1 VIGDFRIKI
10 KKIMKNETT
19 PAMRQY
25 QGIKKSYPDSILF
38 FRIGD
43 FYEMFF
49 DDAITASKALNI
61 TLTTRDK
68 SKENPIPMCGVP
80 HHAVDIYIGRMI
92 RKGFKVAVCEQMED
106 PKTVKGV
113 VKREVIRVITPGT
126 VLNPHLLGEKENN
139 FFVSLYPHKEG
150 YGLAVID
157 ITTGDFRVAE
167 FKVGSRES
175 GVGSRENIIKI
186 IKNEFLKLE
195 PKEILIPKS
204 FLDNNLNSELRT
216 PNSELSELTT
226 FLKNELSAA
235 VNSCEDWV
243 YDYEYSYKTLLEQ
256 FKTPSL
262 DGFGCQEM
270 PLAVSA
276 AGAAIYY
283 FRETQKS
290 PLTHLYKIS
299 ILGSDE
305 YMNLDFSTQRNL
317 ELIRRSY
324 DGSKEG
330 SLIGLMDLTVTSM
343 GGRRLK
349 EWILKPLIA
358 TEKIRARHDAV
369 GKLKDSYRI
378 REEIRDNLGRILDM
392 ERLISRITLSAANA
406 RDLIALKNSIAP
418 IKRIRELLTKIQDEI
433 STPPSS
439 PPYKGGERVGD
450 EISTPP
456 YKRRGQGGIEIFSEM
471 LSEWDDLSDIE
482 TLIESSIHNEP
493 PLSLKDGGL
502 IKEGCSMELDE
513 LRCMR
518 RDGKDWIAQM
528 EVRERE
534 RTGIPNLKVGY
545 TKVFGYFIE
554 ITKKHLSKTP
564 QEYIRKQTVATGERY
579 ISPELKEYEEKIL
592 GAEEKMKEIEYNI
605 FEDIRKKIAAEGERI
620 LRMAEKLSVID
631 VLSAFSEAASRYDY
645 ICPEI
650 NDSDAIEITEGRHP
664 VLERMIEGERFV
676 PNDARLDNRENQ
688 IMIITGPNMA
698 GKSTYMRQ
706 TALIVLL
713 SQIGSFVPAKEAKI
727 GIVDRIF
734 TRVGAQDYLQKGQS
748 TFMVEM
754 NETANILNNA
764 TSKSL
769 IILDEIGRGTSTFD
783 GISIAWS
790 VVEYI
795 HNNIKAKTLFATH
808 YHELTELSLTL
819 EGVKNYNVAVR
830 EWSEEII
837 FLRKIIEGGADKSYG
852 IQVAKLA
859 GLPKEL
865 IERAKEVLNNLENK
879 EFDEAGRPRL
889 TKKPGAKEPPVKQ
902 IPLF

>member
-1 VIGDFRIKI
+1 
-10 KKIMKNETT
+10 MKNETT

-25 QGIKKSYPDSILF
+25 QSIKKSHADSILF

-68 SKENPIPMCGVP
+68 SKENPIPMCGIP

-126 VLNPHLLGEKENN
+126 VLNPHLLGEKDNN
-139 FFVSLYPHKEG
+139 FFVSLYPNKGG

-167 FKVGSRES
+167 FKNEGQ
-175 GVGSRENIIKI
+175 ENKDEDIMKI

-195 PKEILIPKS
+195 PKEILMPKS
-204 FLDNNLNSELRT
+204 FLNNTSHELF
-216 PNSELSELTT
+216 T
-226 FLKNELSAA
+226 FFKNELSAP

-243 YDYEYSYKTLLEQ
+243 YGYEYAYKTLLDQ

-262 DGFGCQEM
+262 DGFGCQKM

-276 AGAAIYY
+276 AGASIYY

-299 ILGSDE
+299 LLGSEE

-330 SLIGLMDLTVTSM
+330 SLIGLLDLTVTSM

-349 EWILKPLIA
+349 EWILKPLINA
-358 TEKIRARHDAV
+358 EKIKTRHDAV
-369 GKLKDSYRI
+369 AMLKDSYRI
-378 REEIRDNLGRILDM
+378 REEMRENLSRILDM

-418 IKRIRELLTKIQDEI
+418 LKNIKGLLQKTSTKI
-433 STPPSS
+433 
-439 PPYKGGERVGD
+439 
-450 EISTPP
+450 
-456 YKRRGQGGIEIFSEM
+456 FNEM
-471 LSEWDDLSDIE
+471 LLKWDDLSDVE
-482 TLIESSIHNEP
+482 SLIEASIHNEP

-502 IKEGCSMELDE
+502 IKEGYSMELDE
-513 LRCMR
+513 LRGIR
-518 RDGKDWIAQM
+518 RDGKDWIAKM
-528 EVRERE
+528 EVAERE

-554 ITKKHLSKTP
+554 ITKKHLAKTP
-564 QEYIRKQTVATGERY
+564 QEYIRKQTVAAGERY

-592 GAEEKMKEIEYNI
+592 GAEEKMKEMEYRI
-605 FEDIRKKIAAEGERI
+605 FEDIRKKIASEGERI
-620 LRMAEKLSVID
+620 LKMAGALSEID
-631 VLSAFSEAASRYDY
+631 VLSALSEAAGRYDY
-645 ICPEI
+645 TCPEI
-650 NDSDAIEITEGRHP
+650 NEGDAIEIIEGRHP
-664 VLERMIEGERFV
+664 VLERIIEGERFV
-676 PNDARLDNRENQ
+676 PNDTRLDNGKNQ

-819 EGVKNYNVAVR
+819 DGVKNYNIAVR

-865 IERAKEVLNNLENK
+865 IDRAKEVLNNLENK
-879 EFDEAGRPRL
+879 EFDETGKPRL
-889 TKKPGAKEPPVKQ
+889 MKKAGSKEPPVKQ
-902 IPLF
+902 MHLF

>member
-1 VIGDFRIKI
+1 D
-10 KKIMKNETT
+10 
-19 PAMRQY
+19 
-25 QGIKKSYPDSILF
+25 
-38 FRIGD
+38 
-43 FYEMFF
+43 
-49 DDAITASKALNI
+49 
-61 TLTTRDK
+61 
-68 SKENPIPMCGVP
+68 
-80 HHAVDIYIGRMI
+80 
-92 RKGFKVAVCEQMED
+92 ED
-106 PKTVKGV
+106 
-113 VKREVIRVITPGT
+113 
-126 VLNPHLLGEKENN
+126 
-139 FFVSLYPHKEG
+139 
-150 YGLAVID
+150 
-157 ITTGDFRVAE
+157 
-167 FKVGSRES
+167 
-175 GVGSRENIIKI
+175 I

-195 PKEILIPKS
+195 PKEILVPKN
-204 FLDNNLNSELRT
+204 FLNNSELQT
-216 PNSELSELTT
+216 INSELS
-226 FLKNELSAA
+226 AP

-243 YDYEYSYKTLLEQ
+243 YGYEYAYKTLLEQ

-358 TEKIRARHDAV
+358 VEKIRVRHDAV
-369 GKLKDSYRI
+369 GKLKDFYRI
-378 REEIRDNLGRILDM
+378 REDIRDNLGRILDM

-418 IKRIRELLTKIQDEI
+418 LKNIKEHLQKIP
-433 STPPSS
+433 T
-439 PPYKGGERVGD
+439 G
-450 EISTPP
+450 
-456 YKRRGQGGIEIFSEM
+456 IFSKM
-471 LSEWDDLSDIE
+471 LSEWDDLADIE
-482 TLIESSIHNEP
+482 SLIEASIHNEP

-502 IKEGCSMELDE
+502 VKEGYSRELDE
-513 LRCMR
+513 LRGIR

-528 EVRERE
+528 EVSERE

-545 TKVFGYFIE
+545 NKVFGYFIE
-554 ITKKHLSKTP
+554 ITKKHLTKAP
-564 QEYIRKQTVATGERY
+564 QDYIRKQTVATGERY

-592 GAEEKMKEIEYNI
+592 GAEEKMKEMEYQI
-605 FEDIRKKIAAEGERI
+605 FEDIRKRISAEGKRI

-645 ICPEI
+645 TCPDI
-650 NDSDAIEITEGRHP
+650 NDGDSIEIIEGRHP

-676 PNDARLDNRENQ
+676 PNDTRLDNGENQ

-764 TSKSL
+764 TQKSL

-808 YHELTELSLTL
+808 YHELTELSMTL

-837 FLRKIIEGGADKSYG
+837 FLRKIVEGGADKSYG

-865 IERAKEVLNNLENK
+865 IDRAKEVLNNLENK
-879 EFDEAGRPRL
+879 EFDEAGMPKIVKKSRPAA
-889 TKKPGAKEPPVKQ
+889 GSSKESPLIQ
-902 IPLF
+902 MPLF